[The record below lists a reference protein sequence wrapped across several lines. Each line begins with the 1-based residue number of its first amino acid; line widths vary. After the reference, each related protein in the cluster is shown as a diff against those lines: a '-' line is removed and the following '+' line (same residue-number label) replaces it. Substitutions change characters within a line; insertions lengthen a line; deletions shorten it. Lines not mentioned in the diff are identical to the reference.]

1 MVAFLQGALGPYYA
15 FIKFVHL
22 IAVTVWLWS
31 TAVGY
36 AFYLVPAFKAWR
48 RHPDD
53 PGVIALRDWTIER
66 FDHGVIYEHI
76 AFPTVLLTGPLL
88 WIVAGLS
95 PFSGW
100 FLLKL
105 LIVISI
111 FLPMEICDFY
121 LSHFGGN
128 KQRLRARGDPALYE
142 RGIQRHWWFLL
153 LTSAP
158 VVVFGVLV
166 LFLAIVKPF

>member
-1 MVAFLQGALGPYYA
+1 MIASLQSALGPYYLY
-15 FIKFVHL
+15 IKFVHL
-22 IAVTVWLWS
+22 VAVTVWLWS

-48 RHPDD
+48 RNPGD
-53 PGVIALRDWTIER
+53 PAVIALRDWTMDR

-76 AFPTVLLTGPLL
+76 AFPTAIVTGPLL
-88 WIVAGLS
+88 WIAGGWSLG
-95 PFSGW
+95 SGW

-105 LIVISI
+105 LVVVSI
-111 FLPMEICDFY
+111 FLPMEICDYY

-128 KQRLRARGDPALYE
+128 KQRLRATGDPLLYE
-142 RGIQRHWWFLL
+142 RGVQRHWWFLL

-158 VVVFGVLV
+158 VIVFGVLV
-166 LFLAIVKPF
+166 VFLATVKPF